1 MSWNIPGHP
10 NSDFSQL
17 IINHF
22 KVLIIPKDVDNGT
35 IFLLRRNKGEIN
47 IFLINNFVFKCEWAD
62 YKSVVEK
69 QYSWQYSWPPALW
82 LGPNTTRGIIPYL
95 PHSHYIA

>member
-47 IFLINNFVFKCEWAD
+47 IFKSDLNIPGHPNSDFSQLIINHFK
-62 YKSVVEK
+62 V
-69 QYSWQYSWPPALW
+69 L
-82 LGPNTTRGIIPYL
+82 IIPKDVDNGTIFL
-95 PHSHYIA
+95 LRRNKGEINIFK